1 MTYYS
6 DRNSV
11 HIAQH
16 NANSN
21 RSKHSAVPAGYVL
34 LYKNMNYSNTTL
46 PCVVLCKREDVQWY
60 GKTKH
65 NH

>member
-1 MTYYS
+1 MTHYGS
-6 DRNSV
+6 KSSV

-60 GKTKH
+60 GWTKKS
-65 NH
+65 N